1 MKKEKMSVSKLLGYG
16 LGEVGSQLIW
26 YMVSSYL
33 MLFYTDILTLSAGA
47 IAMIMLV
54 ARIWDAVN
62 DPMMGAIADRT
73 RTKWGRFRPYI
84 IFGTPVLA
92 LFNLLT
98 FTVFPVH
105 GVVKVALALICYIG
119 AGMAYTAVST
129 AYASLVNV
137 IAKKSQEKQDLSAA
151 RTVGSSVAQL
161 VLAIAAMP
169 LILKLGHSEVATGQ
183 GYFRTVLLFSLVAI
197 PCLWLIA
204 FLCKETYGNELHQNH
219 EKKSL
224 KESLIN
230 IFRNKQIVLAML
242 VCFMVTTAIM
252 GRITLLSYYVI
263 YVMGSYTL
271 VGAVMGVMCIGA
283 IVFSMLI
290 PIFTRIMGKRN
301 WLICICSIMSI
312 GMIGTYF
319 ADPTN
324 VPVILVLSFMI
335 GVGNSGQGVIF
346 GMFSDCIDYSDYK
359 YGVREEGLSFS
370 FITFAVKLA
379 GALVG
384 AVGVV
389 LLAKFGYVAGVEQ
402 TEAAKAGIN
411 MVVNIIPAICT
422 IIGLIPLF
430 FYKLSNKKMA
440 EIAQELEKRKIEKE

>member
-1 MKKEKMSVSKLLGYG
+1 MKKEKMSMSKLFGYG
-16 LGEVGSQLIW
+16 LGEVGSQMIW

-33 MLFYTDILTLSAGA
+33 MLFYTDVLTLSAGA

-54 ARIWDAVN
+54 ARIWDAIN

-73 RTKWGRFRPYI
+73 NTRWGKFRPYI
-84 IFGTPVLA
+84 MFGTPVLA
-92 LFNLLT
+92 IFNLLT

-105 GVVKVALALICYIG
+105 GVAKVALALVFYIG
-119 AGMAYTAVST
+119 AGMAYTAVSVT
-129 AYASLVNV
+129 YASLVNV
-137 IAKKSQEKQDLSAA
+137 ITKKSQEKQDLSAA
-151 RTVGSSVAQL
+151 RTFGSSIAQL
-161 VLAIAAMP
+161 VLSIAVMP

-183 GYFRTVLLFSLVAI
+183 GYFRTVLLFSILAV
-197 PCLWLIA
+197 PCLWITA
-204 FLCKETYGNELHQNH
+204 ALCKETYGKELHQNH

-224 KESLIN
+224 VKSLVN
-230 IFRNKQIVLAML
+230 VFRNSQMVLAMM

-263 YVMGSYTL
+263 YVMGSYAL
-271 VGAVMGVMCIGA
+271 VGAVMGVMCVGA
-283 IVFSMLI
+283 IVFSLLI
-290 PIFTRIMGKRN
+290 PVFTRLMGKRN
-301 WLICICSIMSI
+301 WLICICVIMI
-312 GMIGTYF
+312 AGMIGTYLVN
-319 ADPTN
+319 PTN
-324 VPVILVLSFMI
+324 VPLILVLSFMV

-359 YGVREEGLSFS
+359 YGIREEGLAFS

-389 LLAKFGYVAGVEQ
+389 LLVKFGYVAGAEQ

-411 MVVNIIPAICT
+411 LVVNIIPAVCAIV
-422 IIGLIPLF
+422 GLVPLF
-430 FYKLSNKKMA
+430 FYKLSNRKMV
-440 EIAQELEKRKIEKE
+440 EISQELEKRNSAA